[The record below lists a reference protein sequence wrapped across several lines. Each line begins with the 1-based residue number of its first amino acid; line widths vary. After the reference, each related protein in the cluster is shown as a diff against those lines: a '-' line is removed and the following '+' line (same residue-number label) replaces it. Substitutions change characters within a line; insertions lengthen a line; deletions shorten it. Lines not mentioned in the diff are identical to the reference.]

1 MVAMEP
7 LNLFHIPF
15 KVSKFAN
22 FATLPS
28 VEAKA
33 AGPPSRPTAWPFG
46 KKQVWGGWQTPCP
59 GGSQNQSVGA
69 PEQ

>member
-1 MVAMEP
+1 MGP
-7 LNLFHIPF
+7 LNLFHIHF

-33 AGPPSRPTAWPFG
+33 AGPPSRPTAGPFG
-46 KKQVWGGWQTPCP
+46 KKQVWACGKPHVRVDHKT
-59 GGSQNQSVGA
+59 SVFDRHIS
-69 PEQ
+69 E

>member
-33 AGPPSRPTAWPFG
+33 AGPPSRPTAWPF
-46 KKQVWGGWQTPCP
+46 
-59 GGSQNQSVGA
+59 
-69 PEQ
+69 